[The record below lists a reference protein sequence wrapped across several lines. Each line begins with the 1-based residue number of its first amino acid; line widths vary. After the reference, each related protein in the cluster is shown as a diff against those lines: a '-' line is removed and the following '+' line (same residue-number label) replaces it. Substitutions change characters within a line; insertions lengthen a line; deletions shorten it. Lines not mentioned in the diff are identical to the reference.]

1 MKVKDL
7 VDKYF
12 YKNKPNGQTFLYI
25 REHKKGTGDP
35 FDHDK
40 YDGLQFFADTFYG
53 DRRIK
58 TNDDRKDLKNLDD
71 DLQMDF
77 LGLFMDIDL
86 AYEGAWEYD
95 VFVDPSGRMR
105 GYEYRHLT
113 ILIKP
118 KDFQAILKI
127 IRVVLLKD
135 YIREGQRTLM
145 QAEKTIVWVKKYL
158 EKYAKELRKLENES

>member
-77 LGLFMDIDL
+77 LGLFMDVDL
-86 AYEGAWEYD
+86 AYEDAW
-95 VFVDPSGRMR
+95 
-105 GYEYRHLT
+105 GYKEGSYPDGLKHRNLI

-145 QAEKTIVWVKKYL
+145 QAEETIVWVKKYL